1 MPAGDVMWRRD
12 GRADEHAS
20 KDLSCRSW
28 RSRCGCSI
36 VPERDSPS
44 FDEAFRSHYELGR
57 LPRGPENRAAAIHM
71 ALSMFDERSVAAQL
85 AARVPKLGGYIAEM
99 ALKPDLGICVAR
111 TGGPA
116 HWSVW
121 GRPPQLIQCVADL
134 EVAIP

>member
-1 MPAGDVMWRRD
+1 MSMLRRIELQALEEPL
-12 GRADEHAS
+12 R
-20 KDLSCRSW
+20 LFR
-28 RSRCGCSI
+28 I

-44 FDEAFRSHYELGR
+44 FREAFRSHYELGR
-57 LPRGPENRAAAIHM
+57 PPRGPENRAAAIQM

-85 AARVPKLGGYIAEM
+85 TARVPKLGGHIAEM
-99 ALKPDLGICVAR
+99 ALEPDLGICVAR

-134 EVAIP
+134 EVAMPWRVP